1 MIRIGLDLGG
11 TKTEIAALD
20 RDGTE
25 LLRRRVPTPAGA
37 YEESVR
43 TLAGLVTD
51 AERELGRPARVGL
64 GHPGAVDPATGLL
77 RNAYATVFNARALQ
91 ADLSRALA
99 REVRFEN
106 DANCFALSEATDGA
120 GSGARV
126 VFGAILG
133 TGAGSGIVIEGHLLR
148 GAHGLAGEWGHNPLP
163 WIRADELPGPRC
175 YCGRDGCIERFVSGP
190 ALAADH
196 ERATG
201 MRLDPAAIMA
211 AANSGD
217 AACRASLERHEDRVA
232 RALAHVVN
240 LVDPDV
246 VVLGGGLSHFAHLY
260 ENLPTR
266 IAAIAYAKASPPILR
281 ARHGDASGVRG
292 AAMLWPST
300 GEAKG

>member
-25 LLRRRVPTPAGA
+25 LLRHRVPTPAGE
-37 YEESVR
+37 YEASV
-43 TLAGLVTD
+43 LALARLVTD
-51 AERELGRPARVGL
+51 AEREVGRTARVGL
-64 GHPGAVDPATGLL
+64 GHPGAVEAATGLL
-77 RNAYATVFNARALQ
+77 RNAYATVFNDRPLK
-91 ADLSRALA
+91 ADLSRVLL
-99 REVRFEN
+99 REVRLAN
-106 DANCFALSEATDGA
+106 DANCFALSEALDGA
-120 GSGARV
+120 GAGHRV

-133 TGAGSGIVIEGHLLR
+133 TGAGSGIVIGGTLLE

-190 ALAADH
+190 ALTADH

-201 MRLDPAAIMA
+201 TRLDPAAIVA
-211 AANSGD
+211 AAGGGD
-217 AACRASLERHEDRVA
+217 AACAGSLERHEDRLA

-240 LVDPDV
+240 LLDPDV
-246 VVLGGGLSHFAHLY
+246 IVLGGGLSHFAHLY
-260 ENLPTR
+260 GNLPAR
-266 IAAIAYAKASPPILR
+266 IAAITYAKASPPVVR

-292 AAMLWPST
+292 AAMLWP
-300 GEAKG
+300 A

>member
-20 RDGTE
+20 RDGAE
-25 LLRRRVPTPAGA
+25 LLRRRVPTPSGDYAG
-37 YEESVR
+37 SVQA
-43 TLAGLVTD
+43 LASLVTD
-51 AERELGRPARVGL
+51 AERELGRQASVGL

-77 RNAYATVFNARALQ
+77 RNAFATVFNDRPLG
-91 ADLSRALA
+91 ADLGRALA
-99 REVRFEN
+99 REVRLEN
-106 DANCFALSEATDGA
+106 DANCFALSEAADGA
-120 GSGARV
+120 GAGHRV

-133 TGAGSGIVIEGHLLR
+133 TGAGSGIVVEGRLLR

-175 YCGRDGCIERFVSGP
+175 YCGHDGCIERFVSGP

-201 MRLDPAAIMA
+201 ACLDPAAIVA
-211 AANSGD
+211 AAAKGD
-217 AACRASLERHEDRVA
+217 AACRASLERHEERLA

-246 VVLGGGLSHFAHLY
+246 IVLGGGLSHFGHLY
-260 ENLPTR
+260 ENLPAR
-266 IAAIAYAKASPPILR
+266 IAAITYAKASPPIVR

-292 AAMLWPST
+292 AAMLWP
-300 GEAKG
+300 A

>member
-1 MIRIGLDLGG
+1 LIRIGLDLGG

-20 RDGTE
+20 RDGAE
-25 LLRRRVPTPAGA
+25 LLRRRVATPAGEYGEA
-37 YEESVR
+37 VR
-43 TLAGLVTD
+43 SLAALVMQ
-51 AERELGRPARVGL
+51 AEHELGRQGRVGL

-77 RNAYATVFNARALQ
+77 RNAYATVFNDRPLG

-99 REVRFEN
+99 REVRLEN

-120 GSGARV
+120 GAGHRV

-133 TGAGSGIVIEGHLLR
+133 TGAGSGIVVEGRLLR

-163 WIRADELPGPRC
+163 WIRAEELPGPRC
-175 YCGRDGCIERFVSGP
+175 YCGHDGCIERFVSGP

-201 MRLDPAAIMA
+201 SRLDPAALVA
-211 AANSGD
+211 AAAKGD
-217 AACRASLERHEDRVA
+217 DACRASLERHEERLA

-246 VVLGGGLSHFAHLY
+246 IVLGGGLSHFGHLY
-260 ENLPTR
+260 ENLPAR
-266 IAAIAYAKASPPILR
+266 IAAITYAKASPPIVR

-292 AAMLWPST
+292 AAMLWP
-300 GEAKG
+300 A